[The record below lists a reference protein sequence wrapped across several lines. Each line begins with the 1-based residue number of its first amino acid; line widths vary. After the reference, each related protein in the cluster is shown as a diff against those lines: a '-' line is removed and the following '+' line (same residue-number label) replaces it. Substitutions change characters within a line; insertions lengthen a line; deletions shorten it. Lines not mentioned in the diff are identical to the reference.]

1 MDVNLIKALLINA
14 AYEGAVA
21 VCGPL
26 TDADGAR
33 IEPDPLIQDAGLRK
47 KGLCVYEEAKVQ
59 YAALLRAFEDK
70 TGIWPDPKLTPA
82 TPAPAMPVVTPP
94 PAGSVAPAVGGS
106 AAIAAGVAKAV
117 SDVISAVVP
126 NPGSELPK

>member
-1 MDVNLIKALLINA
+1 MDPSIVKAMLLLA

-26 TDADGAR
+26 TDADGAK

-59 YAALLRAFEDK
+59 YAALVRAFEDK
-70 TGIWPDPKLTPA
+70 SGIWPDPNVPAKAPPSANAANVANTPA
-82 TPAPAMPVVTPP
+82 ANV
-94 PAGSVAPAVGGS
+94 
-106 AAIAAGVAKAV
+106 AAGVAQAV
-117 SDVISAVVP
+117 ANTVASAIRT
-126 NPGSELPK
+126 PGVELSK

>member
-1 MDVNLIKALLINA
+1 MDANLIKALLINA

-26 TDADGAR
+26 TDADGAK

-70 TGIWPDPKLTPA
+70 TGIWPDPKLAPVAPPAA
-82 TPAPAMPVVTPP
+82 TP
-94 PAGSVAPAVGGS
+94 VAPASPPAAPASGSS
-106 AAIAAGVAKAV
+106 AATVAGVAKAV
-117 SDVISAVVP
+117 SDVLSAVVP

>member
-1 MDVNLIKALLINA
+1 MDPNLIKALLINA

-26 TDADGAR
+26 TDADGAK
-33 IEPDPLIQDAGLRK
+33 IQPDPLIQDAGLRK

-70 TGIWPDPKLTPA
+70 SGVWPDPKL
-82 TPAPAMPVVTPP
+82 AP
-94 PAGSVAPAVGGS
+94 VAPAAGPGPAS
-106 AAIAAGVAKAV
+106 APAPTSSTLDLAGVAKGV

-126 NPGSELPK
+126 SPGKELSK